1 MKKTGMWIAAAL
13 GMLSALTA
21 GSAWADRP
29 DHHRHHRDYRDGV
42 RFSISIGTPWPAP
55 VYAYPYRLHPRHPH
69 HWPHV
74 AIPAVVPVAPVAPV
88 VLAPPRIYVEQAPA
102 RTAVPVLESG
112 YWYYCNEAG
121 AYYPYVQTCPGDW
134 IKVQPQNR

>member
-1 MKKTGMWIAAAL
+1 MKKTGFRMAAVL
-13 GMLSALTA
+13 GAMAALTA

-29 DHHRHHRDYRDGV
+29 DHRHHRGHGDHRDGV

-55 VYAYPYRLHPRHPH
+55 PYPYRMYPGHPVR
-69 HWPHV
+69 WPHV
-74 AIPAVVPVAPVAPV
+74 VVPAVVPMVPVAPV
-88 VLAPPRIYVEQAPA
+88 VLAPPRIYIEQAPA
-102 RTAVPVLESG
+102 RTAVPVLEAG

-134 IKVQPQNR
+134 TKVSPQSR